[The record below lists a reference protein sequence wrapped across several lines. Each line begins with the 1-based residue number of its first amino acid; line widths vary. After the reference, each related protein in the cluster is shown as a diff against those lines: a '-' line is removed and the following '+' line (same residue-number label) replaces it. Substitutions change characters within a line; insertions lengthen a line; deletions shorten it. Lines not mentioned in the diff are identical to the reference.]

1 MIVKNIEIE
10 MDLTILGQSK
20 PYHVKADAEIEFEF
34 DEDNEPYIELLEVT
48 EAIVIDR
55 YNDDWQFK
63 IVPDKNNSLYIDL
76 LKKIEQAIEE
86 KNGEEFI
93 DDFLMDELDNFNN
106 GGKYE

>member
-20 PYHVKADAEIEFEF
+20 PYHIKADAEIDFEF

-93 DDFLMDELDNFNN
+93 DDFLMDELDNFNAR
-106 GGKYE
+106 

>member
-10 MDLTILGQSK
+10 MDLTILGESK
-20 PYHVKADAEIEFEF
+20 PYFVKADAEIEFEF

>member
-10 MDLTILGQSK
+10 MNLTILGESK
-20 PYHVKADAEIEFEF
+20 PYFVKADADIEFEF
-34 DEDNEPYIELLEVT
+34 DADCEPYIELLEVT

>member
-55 YNDDWQFK
+55 YNDNWQFK

>member
-20 PYHVKADAEIEFEF
+20 PYHIKADAEIDFEF

-55 YNDDWQFK
+55 YNDNWQFK